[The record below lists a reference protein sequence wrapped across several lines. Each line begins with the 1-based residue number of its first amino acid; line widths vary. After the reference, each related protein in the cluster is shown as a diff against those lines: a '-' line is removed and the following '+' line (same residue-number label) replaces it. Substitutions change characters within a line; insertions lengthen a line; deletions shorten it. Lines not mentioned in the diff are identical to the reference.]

1 MSKCKFCETDR
12 TDTDWV
18 SEVRCKKC
26 DKVIKRKNKFKKLRY
41 ENPDDHEKLQDKFP
55 WSRLKTEEEF
65 NDLKN
70 LFLDALDSKIS
81 VYKNI
86 ESQFKEDVRAS
97 DIEHFLIYHIS
108 RLFKG
113 KRREYLER
121 KFSRYASNFREMSSN
136 EKNAF
141 YHTLVWIWEELNVRT
156 HLNINIDQDKEK
168 ELKEKYLDG
177 AYLYPP

>member
-1 MSKCKFCETDR
+1 MSECKFCGTDR

-18 SEVRCKKC
+18 SGVRCSKC
-26 DKVIKRKNKFKKLRY
+26 DKVIKRKNKFKKLSY
-41 ENPDDHEKLQDKFP
+41 ENPNDHVKLQDKFP

-65 NDLKN
+65 NELKN
-70 LFLDALDSKIS
+70 LYLNAFDRKIS

-97 DIEHFLIYHIS
+97 DIEHFLRYHIS
-108 RLFKG
+108 SLFPS

-141 YHTLVWIWEELNVRT
+141 YQTLVWIWEELMTRI
-156 HLNINIDQDKEK
+156 HLNIDLDKEK
-168 ELKEKYLDG
+168 ELKEKYLEG
-177 AYLYPP
+177 QYLYPP